1 MQEAVADLDGVGPG
15 QRGVGEGR
23 GGGGGAGERGA
34 VPEQALD
41 VGAEPLVEHPQHDAD
56 PGVVPLGGERGVDV
70 LLVAAVD
77 EGDAAR
83 GLDPDGAQRLL
94 GDTGVLDDGG
104 DAVQLLD
111 PGRVVAGAVRDED
124 DDRYFVV
131 LDEFEDQAV
140 GERVAAADDVV
151 LTDRLDRRG
160 PPPFRSHIAGSY
172 RRKVRAG

>member
-1 MQEAVADLDGVGPG
+1 M
-15 QRGVGEGR
+15 
-23 GGGGGAGERGA
+23 
-34 VPEQALD
+34 
-41 VGAEPLVEHPQHDAD
+41 
-56 PGVVPLGGERGVDV
+56 DV
-70 LLVAAVD
+70 LLVVAVD

-83 GLDPDGAQRLL
+83 GLDPDGAQCFL
-94 GDTGVLDDGG
+94 GDAGVLDDGG

-111 PGRVVAGAVRDED
+111 PGCVVAGAVRDED

-172 RRKVRAG
+172 RRLVRVR